1 MKSSLDYNPLF
12 IPPVLNDLEKLASGD
27 PETLDRYR
35 KLGQSPE
42 NALERLVWRAFRM
55 LGYQVEELGHMT
67 PGERTPDG
75 IAYAKRDHY
84 AILIDSK
91 IGSDG
96 YSMGT
101 DDRALIE
108 YISTQAPRLESEGI
122 ESIYFCII
130 SSRFKGDNQAGILRI
145 RKETRAKNITFLRSG
160 MLLRLVELKIQ
171 NPGITLANLHALFL
185 RSEVIE
191 DADIQRELGELIRY
205 Q

>member
-1 MKSSLDYNPLF
+1 VKSSLDYNPLF

-27 PETLDRYR
+27 SEIHHKYR
-35 KLGQSPE
+35 KLGRSPD
-42 NALERLVWRAFRM
+42 NVLERLVWMAFRM
-55 LGYQVEELGHMT
+55 LGYEVEELGHMT

-75 IAYAKRDHY
+75 IAYAKREHY
-84 AILIDSK
+84 AILLDSK

-101 DDRALIE
+101 DDRTLIE
-108 YISTQAPRLESEGI
+108 YITTQAPRLESEGI
-122 ESIYFCII
+122 DSIYFCII
-130 SSRFKGDNQAGILRI
+130 SSRFKGDNEAGILRI

-171 NPGITLANLHALFL
+171 NPRITPANLHAILL

-191 DADIQRELGELIRY
+191 EADIRRELGELIG
-205 Q
+205 

>member
-27 PETLDRYR
+27 PEIRDKYT

-42 NALERLVWRAFRM
+42 NVFERLVWIAFRI
-55 LGYQVEELGHMT
+55 LGYEVEELGHMT
-67 PGERTPDG
+67 PGERAPDG
-75 IAYAKRDHY
+75 IAYAKREHY
-84 AILIDSK
+84 AILLDSK
-91 IGSDG
+91 IGTDG

-108 YISTQAPRLESEGI
+108 YITTQAPRLESEGI
-122 ESIYFCII
+122 DSIYFCII
-130 SSRFKGDNQAGILRI
+130 SSRFKGDNRAGVLRI

-160 MLLRLVELKIQ
+160 MLLRLVELRIQ
-171 NPGITLANLHALFL
+171 NPRITPANLHPILL

-191 DADIQRELGELIRY
+191 EADIRRELGELIG
-205 Q
+205 